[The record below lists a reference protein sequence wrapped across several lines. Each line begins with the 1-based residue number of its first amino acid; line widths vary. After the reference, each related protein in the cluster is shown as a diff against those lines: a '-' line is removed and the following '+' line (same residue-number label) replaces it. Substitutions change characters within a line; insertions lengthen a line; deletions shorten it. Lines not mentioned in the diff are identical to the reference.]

1 MSALP
6 TSAAEFY
13 ALRDDRTNRCAGQRD
28 YQSTTCVIRLAPRA
42 SATRSGQTAF
52 LAAANLLSRWCRRV
66 DLVAPACRLNPACG
80 PRDSELVEFAL
91 RQMRDADP
99 FGTFRYVEDGI
110 AQDGVALCIGGGAP
124 VIGAARSVFVDSK
137 GWLAAISLDSA
148 IPLGDDTSGNCLGA
162 LAAAALG
169 VGQVFKLAL
178 RMPETQLLRSGV
190 FDLFRLAWDDRVDAG
205 DWPADPGVGRILM
218 VGAGSVG
225 SSAAYCMR
233 LAGLKG
239 YLTVLDKD
247 CVKIENLNR
256 SPIFGCAGLG
266 LSKAEAT
273 SRFLRGSSLECE
285 PLPMWWNEFITEWDR
300 ATNPFDVWLPL
311 ANEFGVRYAMQ
322 QNVPPLMIHASTTAN
337 WGVNHARHIPTSDDC
352 LADRFPA
359 QATEKDLACATGE
372 VAVQDVTV
380 DAALPFCSF
389 FAGLLV
395 AADLVRGNLPGYPQ
409 VANFA
414 LLDWFGPMETIH
426 AWDRKPRPDCICRQQ
441 RRSFHTQFNA
451 WTRYFPMFRFDA

>member
-1 MSALP
+1 
-6 TSAAEFY
+6 
-13 ALRDDRTNRCAGQRD
+13 
-28 YQSTTCVIRLAPRA
+28 
-42 SATRSGQTAF
+42 
-52 LAAANLLSRWCRRV
+52 
-66 DLVAPACRLNPACG
+66 
-80 PRDSELVEFAL
+80 
-91 RQMRDADP
+91 MRDADP
-99 FGTFRYVEDGI
+99 FGTFRHVEDGI
-110 AQDGVALCIGGGAP
+110 AQDGMALCIGGGVP

-137 GWLAAISLDSA
+137 GWLAAVSLDSA
-148 IPLGDDTSGNCLGA
+148 IPLGDDTGGNCLGA

-178 RMPETQLLRSGV
+178 RMPETQLLRSGI

-205 DWPADPGVGRILM
+205 YWPADPGIGRILM

-233 LAGLKG
+233 LAGLEG

-273 SRFLRGSSLECE
+273 SRFLRGSSLACD
-285 PLPMWWNEFITEWDR
+285 PLPMWWNEFIAEWDR
-300 ATNPFDVWLPL
+300 ATHPFDVWLPL

-372 VAVQDVTV
+372 VTFQDVTV

-409 VANFA
+409 IANFA

-441 RRSFHTQFNA
+441 RRSFHSQFNA
-451 WTRYFPMFRFDA
+451 ATRHWPVFRFHV